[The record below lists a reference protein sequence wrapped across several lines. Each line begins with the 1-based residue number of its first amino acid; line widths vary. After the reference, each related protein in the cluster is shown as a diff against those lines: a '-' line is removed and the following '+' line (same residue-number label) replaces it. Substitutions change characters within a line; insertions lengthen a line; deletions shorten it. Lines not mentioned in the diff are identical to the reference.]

1 MTMAAA
7 TDIRT
12 AFIGLL
18 TDAGIGTVFDTL
30 TIPLESDDLPAV
42 IVYGTAT
49 TPTRTSRTSQTYGA
63 RYRIAV
69 QVTTDA
75 ASDEA
80 LGAALDTFEA
90 AVLNAVLPS
99 AEALIDGIESCD
111 WTGSEKGRDAEA
123 DRRRGSVVVT
133 FEVAVAEVFEPGG
146 MLSFD
151 AVRVTADPDPI
162 NPNRPQTGWE
172 GNP

>member
-1 MTMAAA
+1 MATA
-7 TDIRT
+7 TDIRA
-12 AFIGLL
+12 AFLDLL
-18 TDAGIGTVFDTL
+18 EAAGIGTVFDTL
-30 TIPLESDDLPAV
+30 TIPLEADDLPAV

-69 QVTTDA
+69 QVTCEAATDA
-75 ASDEA
+75 A

-90 AVLNAVLPS
+90 AVLDAVLPS
-99 AEALIDGIESCD
+99 AESLAGIESVD
-111 WTGSEKGRDAEA
+111 WTGSEKGRDAES
-123 DRRRGSVVVT
+123 DRRRGSVVVS
-133 FEVAVAEVFEPGG
+133 FDVAVAEVFAPGG

-151 AVRVTADPDPI
+151 AVRVTATPDPI
-162 NPNRPQTGWE
+162 NEKRPQTGWE